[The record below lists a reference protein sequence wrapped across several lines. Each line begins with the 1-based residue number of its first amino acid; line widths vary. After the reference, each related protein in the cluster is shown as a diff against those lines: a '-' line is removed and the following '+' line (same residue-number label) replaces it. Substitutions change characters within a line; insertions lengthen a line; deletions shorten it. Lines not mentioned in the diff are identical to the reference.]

1 MINPRRRRC
10 VCSRMHTL
18 TKNGLDPGSV
28 TRAAAMPSVTPQR
41 LELPIPVDISPSRRP
56 YWFRVTQHPEF
67 EQANL
72 SRESQAF
79 HFAV

>member
-1 MINPRRRRC
+1 MINHRRRRC
-10 VCSRMHTL
+10 VCSRMHIL
-18 TKNGLDPGSV
+18 TKNGLDPGSD
-28 TRAAAMPSVTPQR
+28 TRAAAVPWVAPQR
-41 LELPIPVDISPSRRP
+41 LEFPIPVDISPSRRP
-56 YWFRVTQHPEF
+56 YWFWVTQYPEF